1 MKKKFLITAL
11 FASFMLTVCPCLA
24 AKTIPLLQTVPYDT
38 IMNGKKVSLYTITNG
53 TIAAQITNYGG
64 FIVSIFSPDRDGNY
78 ANLVT
83 NYPTIH
89 QYMKCNIGMVGP
101 SIGRYANRIA
111 NGRFSLNGKEYQVTV
126 NNGKNTLHGGNNGF
140 DHTVWDVV
148 SSSPDKLVMKC
159 VLADG
164 LDGFP
169 GKLTTFLT
177 FSITD
182 DNGLKVDYEATTD
195 KPTVVSMTTH
205 SYFNLDGVNPNWNPR
220 MKGGPST
227 LLKTGDIMNHMLKVN
242 ADKITETDKDGIPSG
257 KLTPVKSTLYDFNS
271 LVRIGDR
278 QWDMKGFKWGEKPN
292 VPKGKVMQYDDNFC
306 VNHTDKNAVEW
317 VATLYSPQ
325 SGRQME
331 VWNNHP
337 GLQVYTGSRRAIA
350 LESQMYPDSP
360 NHPDFPSAVLNPGEK
375 YQHTC
380 IYKFSTKQKF
390 PFQNPK
396 LSVEERTK
404 DLLSRLTV
412 EEKVGMMM
420 NRSAAVDR
428 LDVPAYN
435 WWGEACHGLMGVS
448 DVTVF
453 PQCIGLAAT
462 FDDDSQLKTYSMVSD
477 EARGRYNSLAR
488 TGDIGPYVSW
498 LPNLTFWCPNV
509 NIFRDPRWGRGQET
523 YGEDPFLTSRMG
535 LNVVRGMQ
543 GNDSKYIKTHAC
555 AKHYAVHS
563 GPEPLRHKFN
573 AVINER
579 DLWETYLPAFRTL
592 VKEGNV
598 QEVMCAYSAY
608 EGEPCC
614 TSNRLLVQILRDRW
628 KYKGLIVSDCDAIN
642 DFYVKT
648 AHGTH
653 ENALTASVDAVRNGT
668 DLECGKSY
676 QALIAAAKQGKID
689 EKELDVSLSRLIKAR
704 IELGMFD
711 PDSLVPYSKIPGSVV
726 DCQAHR
732 DHALL
737 LARESQVLLK
747 NENNILPLSKSL
759 KKIAVLGPN
768 SDDAEMQRGNY
779 SGSPTHCVTILQ
791 GIKDKMPN
799 AEIKHIKGC
808 EIDNDYI
815 QIPKQTTANGEEGFH
830 AEYFA
835 STDWTGNIVN
845 TGNVKR
851 IDFMT
856 DGGYGFGNNVPSHD
870 FTARYTAT
878 LVADFTGELCLHLK
892 GNNFTVKVNGKEI
905 GGYNPKPLSFK
916 FVPGMQLTDA
926 QQKELAENNP
936 FAMRMGKMLSA
947 NVTKGEKYNIEILY
961 KSAMG
966 EGSSSNFNVSVFQR
980 KLAEF
985 DEIQKQIADC
995 DAIIY
1000 VGGITSTQEGEGH
1013 ERSTIELPAVQQR
1026 FLQALKETGKPVVFV
1041 NCSGSCIGFEKAE
1054 PYYDALVQAWYP
1066 GQEGGTAVADVLFG
1080 DYNPSGKLPVT
1091 FYKST
1096 KQLPDFQNYSMENR
1110 TYRYFTGEPQYAFGY
1125 GKSYTQFEFGKAKL
1139 AKKSISKGESVEI
1152 TIPVTNKG
1160 TMDGAEVVQVYVK
1173 NLKLVEAPIK
1183 ALKAYKRVEIPA
1195 GKTEM
1200 VTLTLGADAFEY
1212 YNYDK
1217 DDLEVFAGKYKIMYG
1232 NSSRDEDL
1240 KSIKFEV
1247 K

>member
-1 MKKKFLITAL
+1 MKVTSILSSTARRIL
-11 FASFMLTVCPCLA
+11 MGVSLAFVCLTGSAETVKNA
-24 AKTIPLLQTVPYDT
+24 IPLLPAAPYQTT
-38 IMNGKKVSLYTITNG
+38 IDGQKVDLYTVSNG
-53 TIAAQITNYGG
+53 TVAAQISNYGG
-64 FIVSIFSPDRDGNY
+64 FIVSLFAPDRDGNY

-83 NYPTIH
+83 NYPSIE
-89 QYMKCNIGMVGP
+89 QYRTYNLGMVGP
-101 SIGRYANRIA
+101 SVGRYANRIA
-111 NGRFSLNGKEYQVTV
+111 KGKFSLNGKEYQVTV
-126 NNGKNTLHGGNNGF
+126 NNGENTLHGGNKGF
-140 DHTVWDVV
+140 DHIVWDVV
-148 SSSPDKLVMKC
+148 ENEPNKLVIRSVLPDKT
-159 VLADG
+159 
-164 LDGFP
+164 DGFP
-169 GKLTTFLT
+169 GRLVTTLT
-177 FSITD
+177 FSITN

-220 MKGGPST
+220 QQDGG
-227 LLKTGDIMNHMLKVN
+227 IMDHILTIN
-242 ADKITETDKDGIPSG
+242 ADRITETDANGIPTG
-257 KLTPVKSTLYDFNS
+257 KLTPVKSTPFDFQFP
-271 LVRIGDR
+271 VRIGDR
-278 QWDMKGFKWGEKPN
+278 QWDMKGFKWGEKPS

-306 VNHTDKNAVEW
+306 LNHKSDGVEK
-317 VATLYSPQ
+317 VATLYSPK

-360 NHPDFPSAVLNPGEK
+360 NHPEFPSTVLNPGEK

-380 IYKFSTKQKF
+380 IYKFSVRKRY
-390 PFQNPK
+390 PFQNPN
-396 LSVEERTK
+396 LSVEERTQN
-404 DLLSRLTV
+404 LLSLLTV

-420 NRSAAVDR
+420 NRSQAVER

-477 EARGRYNSLAR
+477 EARGRYNSLPK
-488 TGDIGPYVSW
+488 TGDIGPYVSS

-535 LNVVRGMQ
+535 LNVVKGMQ
-543 GNDSKYIKTHAC
+543 GNDSKYYKTHAC

-592 VKEGNV
+592 VKEGDV

-614 TSNRLLVQILRDRW
+614 TSNQLLVQILRGRW
-628 KYKGLIVSDCDAIN
+628 NYKGLIVSDCDAIN
-642 DFYVKT
+642 DFYVKS

-668 DLECGKSY
+668 DLECGKNYAS
-676 QALIAAAKQGKID
+676 LVEAAKQGKID
-689 EKELDVSLSRLIKAR
+689 EKELDTSLARLIRAR
-704 IELGMFD
+704 ITLGMFD
-711 PDSLVPYSKIPGSVV
+711 PDSLVSYSNIPGSVV
-726 DCQAHR
+726 DCQEHR

-747 NENNILPLSKSL
+747 NDGALPISKSV

-768 SDDAEMQRGNY
+768 ADDAEMQRGNY
-779 SGSPTHCVTILQ
+779 SGTPTHCVTILQ
-791 GIKDKMPN
+791 GIKNKMPD
-799 AEIKHIKGC
+799 AEVRYIRGC
-808 EIDNDYI
+808 DIDNDYI
-815 QIPKQTTANGEEGFH
+815 QVPKTTVANGQEGFL
-830 AEYFA
+830 AEYYA
-835 STDWTGNIVN
+835 SNDWTGNTVN
-845 TGNVKR
+845 VSNVKR

-856 DGGYGFGNNVPSHD
+856 DGGYGFGNGVPSHD
-870 FTARYTAT
+870 FTARYTGT
-878 LVADFTGELCLHLK
+878 MVADFTGQLSFQLK
-892 GNNFTVKVNGKEI
+892 GNNFNVKINGESI
-905 GGYNPKPLSFK
+905 GGYDPKPLSFK
-916 FVPGMQLTDA
+916 FVPGMELTEA
-926 QQKELAENNP
+926 QQKELRENSP
-936 FAMRMGKMLSA
+936 WAARMGKT
-947 NVTKGEKYNIEILY
+947 VTTDVKKGETYNIEILY
-961 KSAMG
+961 KSATG
-966 EGSSSNFNVSVFQR
+966 EGSSSNFNVSIFQR

-985 DEIQKQIADC
+985 EDVKQQVADC
-995 DAIIY
+995 DAVIF
-1000 VGGITSTQEGEGH
+1000 VGGITSSQEGEGH
-1013 ERSTIELPAVQQR
+1013 ERATIELPAVQQR
-1026 FLQALKETGKPVVFV
+1026 MLKALKETGKKVVFV
-1041 NCSGSCIGFEKAE
+1041 NCSGSCIGFEEAE

-1080 DYNPSGKLPVT
+1080 DYNPCGKLPVT

-1096 KQLPDFQNYSMENR
+1096 KQLPDFQDYSMENR

-1125 GKSYTQFEFGKAKL
+1125 GKSYTQFSFGKAKL
-1139 AKKSISKGESVEI
+1139 TKKSKNKGENVEI
-1152 TIPVTNKG
+1152 TIPVTNTG
-1160 TMDGAEVVQVYVK
+1160 AMDGAEVVQIYVK
-1173 NLKLVEAPIK
+1173 NLKLEEAPIK

-1195 GKTEM
+1195 GQTAT
-1200 VTLTLGADAFEY
+1200 VTLTLTPESFEY
-1212 YNYDK
+1212 YNYDH
-1217 DDLEVFAGKYKIMYG
+1217 DELEEFAGKYQIMYG

-1240 KSIKFEV
+1240 KVLKFAV